1 MEPIIRKLAPHD
13 FPAFDAMQSGI
24 EDDYVK
30 RIFKDIAS
38 TERHQLYGLFK
49 DGQLVSL
56 CGLSVFAGSY
66 AMIGRIRSDIRFR
79 GQAFATQLTAF
90 VIEEAKK
97 WPGVHWIGANTQ
109 EENLPAR
116 RVLEKLGLQPYK
128 PMYGAIG
135 QDVSLLETGAQPW
148 RKVENLERK
157 KQWIDQLYIKTGA
170 LFPYECYYLFPSS
183 ETLFSD
189 DKLSQWSFF
198 ENGPRDRVLILQHDF
213 KAHYHLHTIYP
224 WNDLMEQP
232 GLWETVSAEFQK
244 LKAAH
249 GEETDIWLE
258 LTKDQAAHLPD
269 RHRFHLPSAWV
280 LYGLKNTPL
289 A

>member
-1 MEPIIRKLAPHD
+1 MEPIIRKLSVDD
-13 FPAFDAMQSGI
+13 FPAFDAMESGI

-38 TERHQLYGLFK
+38 TERHQLYGLFVEE
-49 DGQLVSL
+49 QLVSL

-79 GQAFATQLTAF
+79 GQAFATRLTAH

-97 WPGVHWIGANTQ
+97 RPHILWIGANTQ

-116 RVLEKLGLQPYK
+116 RVLEKLGLKPYK
-128 PMYGAIG
+128 PMIGAIG
-135 QDVSLLETGAQPW
+135 TDVSLLEKGGTPW
-148 RKVENLERK
+148 SEVHSLERK
-157 KQWIDQLYIKTGA
+157 KQWIEALYIKTGD
-170 LFPYECYYLFPSS
+170 LFPYECYYLFPAS
-183 ETLFSD
+183 EALFSD
-189 DKLSQWSFF
+189 DKLSKWSFF
-198 ENGPRDRVLILQHDF
+198 ENREGDRVLILQHDF

-224 WNDLMEQP
+224 WDDLMAQD
-232 GLWETVSAEFQK
+232 GLWETVSAEYRK

-258 LTKDQAAHLPD
+258 LTKDQAALLPEG
-269 RHRFHLPSAWV
+269 HRFDFPSAWV
-280 LYGLKNTPL
+280 LYGIENSPL
-289 A
+289 